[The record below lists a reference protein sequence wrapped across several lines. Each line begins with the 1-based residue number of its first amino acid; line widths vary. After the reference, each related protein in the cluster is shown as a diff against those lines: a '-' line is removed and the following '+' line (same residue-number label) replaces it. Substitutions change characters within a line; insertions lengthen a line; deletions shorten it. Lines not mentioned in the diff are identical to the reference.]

1 MRTHQQIKFLD
12 RIWNSLDEEF
22 KSLQERILL
31 NLLTKLQ
38 GAITQIQ
45 RVLKKKKA
53 NDEHPYEANGQ
64 MKKFK
69 YVWIKESIDDA
80 IKQLESWQKSF
91 EPTWYLV
98 MKIANPIIDE
108 ELARHGKDDSTSRKS
123 SSLSTAKNLR
133 DSLRPEGAVRTS
145 IFLPEDGLASAQRR
159 GIPYCAAT
167 ILQRANGKQHILDS
181 VTCLPE
187 VNAKVLDKD
196 VRDLARSLSGTDPIA
211 FGLLQCRG
219 VVRIFK
225 GSRKVVSYDFVFSIP
240 PGLRHP
246 QSLRSILITARP
258 NTSLSTRFRIAQQ
271 LAQSVSYIHTYGFVH
286 KSVRPETTL
295 VFENDESEL
304 SSSFLL
310 GFEKFRPAD
319 GHTIRQGD
327 DAWEKEL
334 YRHPR
339 RQGLKPEDEYVMQQ
353 VRNNVRSVLVP
364 PLLVQAPANCCV
376 VSYIVLPI

>member
-1 MRTHQQIKFLD
+1 
-12 RIWNSLDEEF
+12 
-22 KSLQERILL
+22 LL

-38 GAITQIQ
+38 EAIAQIQ
-45 RVLKKKKA
+45 RVLKKKNA
-53 NDEHPYEANGQ
+53 SDEHRNEANGQ
-64 MKKFK
+64 MKKYK

-108 ELARHGKDDSTSRKS
+108 ELAKHKKYDNTNRESG
-123 SSLSTAKNLR
+123 SLYTAKKVR

-145 IFLPEDGLASAQRR
+145 IFLPEDGLASAQRKD
-159 GIPYCAAT
+159 IPFCIAT
-167 ILQRANGKQHILDS
+167 VLQRANGKQHILDS
-181 VTCLPE
+181 VTCLPD

-219 VVRIFK
+219 VVRILQ
-225 GSRKVVSYDFVFSIP
+225 GSRQVLSYDFVFSIP
-240 PGLRHP
+240 TGLRNP

-258 NTSLSTRFRIAQQ
+258 NTSLSVRFRIAQQ
-271 LAQSVSYIHTYGFVH
+271 LARSVSYIHTYGFVH

-339 RQGLKPEDEYVMQQ
+339 RQGLNPEDGYIMQQ
-353 VRNNVRSVLVP
+353 VRNPGYKSSMFKALLCL
-364 PLLVQAPANCCV
+364 PLLV
-376 VSYIVLPI
+376 